1 MNINMKKLKY
11 LSFILLT
18 AFVVMSCEKHEI
30 TFDSRSASDVALV
43 QFHNEIPVPSGTAYN
58 FLKVELNGIDVTH
71 GNKVTLSSWNT
82 IPDQLGRYYSTST
95 GMATVKLY
103 QGTAMN
109 LVYEQSVPLNAGK
122 QGLILYDYN
131 QPPLVVP
138 EPDNYIPDRASYD
151 TDTVGYVR
159 FFNLMR
165 EDATTPS
172 NLKLQYQYQYNIN
185 PIYTLEDEAAGR
197 IPAGKSVGN
206 AVVAPDVVRRSE
218 WLNLGPPVAFGENTD
233 WQIIPIKKV
242 TYVSQGAAR
251 IDYRIKVVEGGVE
264 GVTMTAGDN
273 LLICYDR
280 GDARISNGYT
290 DYWTETV
297 GRRYPHFFSGYR
309 AVTPG
314 VDIVQF
320 IEK

>member
-95 GMATVKLY
+95 GTATVKLY

-109 LVYEQSVPLNAGK
+109 LVYEQSVTLNAGK
-122 QGLILYDYN
+122 QGVILYDYN
-131 QPPLVVP
+131 QPPFVVP

-165 EDATTPS
+165 EDPTTPS
-172 NLKLQYQYQYNIN
+172 NLKLQYQYDYLIH
-185 PIYTLEDEAAGR
+185 PLYTLADEANDS
-197 IPAGKSVGN
+197 IPAGKKVGD
-206 AVVAPDVVRRSE
+206 ATGDTRRSG

-233 WQIIPIKKV
+233 WQIIPIKKAS
-242 TYVSQGAAR
+242 YVSQGTAR
-251 IDYRIKVVEGGVE
+251 IEYRIQVAEGGVE
-264 GVTMTAGDN
+264 GVTMEAKDH

-280 GDARISNGYT
+280 GDARIANGYT
-290 DYWTETV
+290 DYWTEGV
-297 GRRYPHFFSGYR
+297 GRRYHHFFSGYR